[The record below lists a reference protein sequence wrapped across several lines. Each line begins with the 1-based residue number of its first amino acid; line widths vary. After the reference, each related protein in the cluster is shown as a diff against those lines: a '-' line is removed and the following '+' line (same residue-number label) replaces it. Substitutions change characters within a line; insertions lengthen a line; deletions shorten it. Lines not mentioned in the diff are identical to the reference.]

1 MRASARVIF
10 LALGLA
16 GTAPAALADISGGW
30 AVPSLDTAQS
40 IMRDVINR
48 EMIDRQVLKN
58 AKAKEGRPDGSAA
71 DDQPENILR
80 FNPVERRQRQ
90 NIAQFVDAMR
100 KTDPEVAARI
110 TPIFT
115 SRDVIGV
122 IGKAIAVY
130 GLQTNDVADAYAVYL
145 TNVWLGT
152 QGRADDLPKAH
163 VVAVRNQAAALLLQ
177 SPGFT
182 TLNDAQKQAMA
193 ETMLLQATVISI
205 RVNTARTDPVLLA
218 RLQGEIARQTK
229 ASGLDI
235 GAMALTEAGFKPSAR

>member
-1 MRASARVIF
+1 MRASAIMT
-10 LALGLA
+10 LLTLGLA
-16 GTAPAALADISGGW
+16 ATAPAALADISGGW

-40 IMRDVINR
+40 IIRDVLNR

-58 AKAKEGRPDGSAA
+58 AKAKEKRLDGSASITE
-71 DDQPENILR
+71 DQPENALR
-80 FNPVERRQRQ
+80 FNPVQRRQRQ

-110 TPIFT
+110 APIFT

-218 RLQGEIARQTK
+218 RLQGEIAKQTK
-229 ASGLDI
+229 ASGLDV
-235 GAMALTEAGFKPSAR
+235 GAMALTEAGLRPR